1 MDFNSLQ
8 NKKILITGA
17 SSGIGRETA
26 YLLSGLG
33 CRLVINGTN
42 EPRLSSTFESLHG
55 EGHIQFTGDL
65 TDEIIITKL
74 VGISPALDGIFHCAG
89 ITSHLPTQ
97 FVKTQNIYSVFD
109 LNYKAPVLL
118 TSMLLKKKKINKG
131 ASILF
136 ISSVATQNPYFG
148 GSLYISSKSA
158 LEGYSKTLAL
168 ELAGKGIRS
177 NCISPGYVKTSMTA
191 AARETISDESMDR
204 IENDQ
209 MLGAGEPI
217 DVAKT
222 IAYFLSDASK
232 WVTGTN
238 LILGG

>member
-74 VGISPALDGIFHCAG
+74 VGISPALDGIVHCAG

-118 TSMLLKKKKINKG
+118 TSMI
-131 ASILF
+131 
-136 ISSVATQNPYFG
+136 
-148 GSLYISSKSA
+148 
-158 LEGYSKTLAL
+158 
-168 ELAGKGIRS
+168 
-177 NCISPGYVKTSMTA
+177 
-191 AARETISDESMDR
+191 
-204 IENDQ
+204 
-209 MLGAGEPI
+209 
-217 DVAKT
+217 
-222 IAYFLSDASK
+222 
-232 WVTGTN
+232 
-238 LILGG
+238 